1 MVVPKGH
8 TSNIKMAIYNPQ
20 LPIVATASND
30 KTIKLWDIATGKLIN
45 TFSGHNGIVSFIRFS
60 PNGRIL
66 AAASDT
72 LIYLWNVMNGQLMAK
87 YSTTCKPI
95 SNLFFSS
102 ASDFFVYQQSPNCFS
117 IQSLNIDRKVSKRT
131 VPGTQI
137 SSCVFDASNNDLF
150 IVIEKTKIYRQNIF
164 KDTISQ
170 LIVPNNKEVLQII
183 KSPRALNAITASGEI
198 YGWNHELQQIH
209 KFNLGFNPDKISS
222 NSSGKIIAISDSLNT
237 IYLFNTEKQQIEQSI
252 LSGLPKI
259 ESLTL
264 GNTGSVVAASCIA
277 GIKVWKTTGELINQ
291 FSAHSKDV
299 EHIEFNANDAKFL
312 SCGRDIYA
320 MEWNFTDKPI
330 NVFSGY
336 SRDITNI
343 AYSSN
348 NQHFVTASNDS
359 ILRIWSNRNSKV
371 VSTFNGNQPGMD
383 LLDVAPIH
391 NYLISSGNNYVA
403 QLWNLTTGDSLT
415 SLAGHTW
422 KITDAEFSNDE
433 SYLLTAS
440 LDETIKLW
448 KIPEGKLIKSF
459 QSKKWG
465 IQSVSFNASSSMV
478 VSASTD
484 NRIRLWNTSNGK
496 LIKKL
501 KKFQYRWADV
511 QFLSSRDTVAA
522 LASSGIIY
530 IIDIRKNSIIDSLN
544 SNLDLAANMTLSND
558 KKWMYTSYNGTITV
572 RDVIHRSIKATL
584 PGINEG
590 RVNIRVNAEGTRLI
604 AMPNG
609 KVSNGFHCRLWD
621 LTTFSIISDF
631 NSHSSPIRVAKF
643 SPDHKFIMTSSS
655 DHTLKLWS
663 AETGKELLS
672 LLILPHNSWVITT
685 PEGLFDAT
693 PSAMPLIHFVVNTPN
708 DTLQPWKIIGLE
720 QLKHRYYQPSLWSIV
735 TGFSTETLRNVPAID
750 SVQPPPSF
758 SIAAVS
764 DSILINFTSDT
775 TQIGKTSLF
784 IDDIEVCED
793 IRVLKQNI
801 HSSQRFSINMSDY
814 QSILNS
820 DTLNTIKVIAY
831 NREGYLSSKPQT
843 CFYAYAPTEKGS
855 GGRKKKSS
863 SAKQVSLY
871 AIVVGTSDYS
881 GTSIDLKYA
890 SKDAT
895 EFAHALKIS
904 GNCLFGP
911 EQTHVVILTTDKDSR
926 TNSPEKDTI
935 QKYIDWVAHKA
946 RPEDIVL
953 VYFSGHGINYGGQDG
968 DFYYITK
975 DATAVSQGYLND
987 PFVKNKYAISSTELT
1002 LWMNKISARKKVL
1015 IFDACA
1021 SGKAAEVML
1030 ANVKEVPSSQIRAFE
1045 RMKDRTGF
1053 YILAGS
1059 ASDAVSYETSIYG
1072 QGLLTYS
1079 LLKAMKG
1086 AYLRRDGGEEYV
1098 DVGML
1103 LQYAVDEVPRL
1114 AKGIGGIQQPLFRS
1128 PSEQRSF
1135 DIGCMNA
1142 ESKNQIDIAEPKP
1155 IFCAT
1160 TFIDQK
1166 LKRDGLKISEKVN
1179 NVLRE
1184 TPIKS
1189 MNSSYLFT
1197 DGIGYPNAY
1206 LISGTYETTEQS
1218 VKIEFVITQNDLPIG
1233 GPIAVTALKSE
1244 LNILVKTIIQQAI
1257 LAINKTN
1264 KS

>member
-8 TSNIKMAIYNPQ
+8 TSNIKMAVYNPQ

-30 KTIKLWDIATGKLIN
+30 KTVKLWDIASGKLIN
-45 TFSGHNGIVSFIRFS
+45 TFSGHVGGVNHIKFS

-87 YSTTCKPI
+87 YSTTYKPV
-95 SNLFFSS
+95 SNFFFSS
-102 ASDFFVYQQSPNCFS
+102 ASDRFIYQKTKNSFS
-117 IQSLNIDRKVSKRT
+117 IHNLNTGHLISRHT
-131 VPGTQI
+131 VPGVQI
-137 SSCVFDASNNDLF
+137 TSGIFNASTNELF
-150 IVIEKTKIYRQNIF
+150 TVVDQTKIYRQTID
-164 KDTISQ
+164 KDSTIQ
-170 LIVPNNKEVLQII
+170 WVATCKNEVLRLVI
-183 KSPRALNAITASGEI
+183 SPGMLNAITANGEI
-198 YGWNHELQQIH
+198 YAWNRELQKIH
-209 KFNLGFNPDKISS
+209 AYTLGFVPDKIGC
-222 NSSGKIIAISDSLNT
+222 NADGKLIAISDTLNT
-237 IYLFNTEKQQIEQSI
+237 IHLFSIEKQQIEQSI

-264 GNTGSVVAASCIA
+264 GNTGTMIAASCIT
-277 GIKVWKTTGELINQ
+277 GIRVWKASGEMINQ

-299 EHIEFNANDAKFL
+299 ENIEFNANDTKFL

-320 MEWNFTDKPI
+320 LEWNFTDKPV

-343 AYSSN
+343 AYSTN
-348 NQHFVTASNDS
+348 NMHFATTSNDS
-359 ILRIWSNRNSKV
+359 LVRIWSNRNTKV

-383 LLDVAPIH
+383 LLNVAPIH
-391 NYLISSGNNYVA
+391 NYLISSGSNYVA
-403 QLWNLTTGDSLT
+403 WLWNLTTGDSIT

-422 KITDAEFSNDE
+422 KITDAEFSPDE

-448 KIPEGKLIKSF
+448 KIPEGKLVKSF

-465 IQSVSFNASSSMV
+465 IQSVSFNPSSSMV

-501 KKFQYRWADV
+501 KKFHYRWADV
-511 QFLSSRDTVAA
+511 QFLSNSDTVAA
-522 LASSGIIY
+522 LASTGIIY
-530 IIDIRKNSIIDSLN
+530 IIDTRKNCILDSLN
-544 SNLDLAANMTLSND
+544 SSLDLAANMTLSED
-558 KKWMYTSYNGTITV
+558 KKWIYTSYNGTITV
-572 RDVIHRSIKATL
+572 RDVAHRSIKAIL

-590 RVNIRVNAEGTRLI
+590 RLNIQVNPEGTRLI
-604 AMPNG
+604 AVPSG
-609 KVSNGFHCRLWD
+609 KVSNDFHCRLWD
-621 LTTFSIISDF
+621 LTTFSTISDF
-631 NSHSSPIRVAKF
+631 NSHALPIRVAKF

-672 LLILPHNSWVITT
+672 LLILPHNSWVTTT

-693 PSAMPLIHFVVNTPN
+693 PSAMSLIHFVVNTPS
-708 DTLQPWKIIGLE
+708 DTVQPWKIIGLD
-720 QLKHRYYQPSLWSIV
+720 QLKHRYYQPSLWAIV
-735 TGFSTETLRNVPAID
+735 TGFSSETLRNVPAID

-758 SIAAVS
+758 TIAAVS
-764 DSILINFTSDT
+764 DSILIHFTSDT

-793 IRVLKQNI
+793 IRATK
-801 HSSQRFSINMSDY
+801 HSTSNSRFSIDMNEY
-814 QSILNS
+814 LSILNPDS
-820 DTLNTIKVIAY
+820 ANTIKVIAY

-843 CFYAYAPTEKGS
+843 CVYTYAPTEKGT
-855 GGRKKKSS
+855 GNKKKKNTSS
-863 SAKQVSLY
+863 KQVSMY

-895 EFAHALKIS
+895 DFAHALKIS
-904 GNCLFGP
+904 GGCLFGS
-911 EQTHVVILTTDKDSR
+911 EQTHVVLLTTDKGTR

-935 QKYIDWVAHKA
+935 RKYAEWVAKNAH
-946 RPEDIVL
+946 PEDIVL

-975 DATAVSQGYLND
+975 DASAVSQGYLND
-987 PFVKNKYAISSTELT
+987 PFVKSKYAISSTELT

-1086 AYLRRDGGEEYV
+1086 AYLRRDGGDEFV

-1135 DIGCMNA
+1135 DIGCMSA
-1142 ESKNQIDIAEPKP
+1142 ETKSQIDIAEPKP

-1166 LKRDGLKISEKVN
+1166 LKRDALKISEKVN
-1179 NVLRE
+1179 NILRE

-1189 MNSSYLFT
+1189 TNSLYLFT

-1206 LISGTYETTEQS
+1206 MISGTYETNDQS
-1218 VKIEFVITQNDLPIG
+1218 VKIEFVISQNDTLVGEPIT
-1233 GPIAVTALKSE
+1233 VTALKSE
-1244 LNILVKTIIQQAI
+1244 LNLVVKTIIQQAI
-1257 LAINKTN
+1257 LAINKKN